1 MFRESIKKV
10 ADLVF
15 TLKSEVYYFRFFVRD
30 KYWNTSEPNYDEST
44 RLVEI
49 LDLLSKHLPIKKG
62 ISILDVGCGRGW
74 LGAKLLSFGKVT
86 GIEPVA
92 TVVRYARK
100 LYPEIT
106 FLRFG
111 ASEYLRNYPEAKFDL
126 LVCSEVIEHV
136 DDKEAFVN
144 VLLELMRPGGSLVIS
159 TPRGE
164 LREHWESIHGTPP
177 QPREEW
183 ISTENLLKLLQ
194 ESGFL
199 HLESRTAYLESIYQI
214 HFLRKPP
221 K

>member
-1 MFRESIKKV
+1 MIRESIQKV
-10 ADLVF
+10 TNFVF
-15 TLKSEVYYFRFFVRD
+15 ALKSEVYYFRFFVKD

-49 LDLLSKHLPIKKG
+49 LDLLSKHLPVKNG

-74 LGAKLLSFGKVT
+74 LGAKLLSFGQVT

-92 TVVRYARK
+92 TVVRYARR
-100 LYPEIT
+100 LYPEIN
-106 FLRFG
+106 FLRSG
-111 ASEYLRNYPEAKFDL
+111 ASEYLGNFKENKFDL

-136 DDKEAFVN
+136 HDKELFVN
-144 VLLELMRPGGSLVIS
+144 VLFDLLKPGGSLVIS

-164 LREHWESIHGTPP
+164 LRDHWESIHGTPP

-183 ISTENLLKLLQ
+183 ISTENLLRLLRHC
-194 ESGFL
+194 GFI

-214 HFLRKPP
+214 HFLSKPS
-221 K
+221 

>member
-1 MFRESIKKV
+1 MFHESISKI
-10 ADLVF
+10 ANFVF
-15 TLKSEVYYFRFFVRD
+15 AMKSEVYYFRFFVRD

-49 LDLLSKHLPIKKG
+49 LELLSKHLPTKQG

-74 LGAKLLSFGKVT
+74 LGAKLLPFGKVT

-100 LYPEIT
+100 LYPEIS
-106 FLRFG
+106 FLR
-111 ASEYLRNYPEAKFDL
+111 SNTDEYLNNFPEVKFDL

-136 DDKEAFVN
+136 QDKERFISALFQ
-144 VLLELMRPGGSLVIS
+144 LLKPGGSLVIS

-164 LREHWESIHGTPP
+164 LRSHWESIHGTPP

-183 ISTENLLKLLQ
+183 ISTENLLALLQ

-214 HFLRKPP
+214 HFLHKPLG
-221 K
+221 